1 MGFCRPVIRR
11 ICKPAAIL
19 VWVAVGLVKP
29 RPARAQ
35 NADLAPV
42 ELDRWRASLSE
53 RLDRD
58 LAELSA
64 ARLQALS
71 NPVAKRD
78 GDERAAPQFDLLPGL
93 TGSRRALWL
102 PTVAAVLR
110 QHGLPTELVGAAAI
124 ESGLNPWAL
133 SPRGARGLWQLMPE
147 TARRYGLVV
156 DSQRDE
162 RLDPVKS
169 TRAAA
174 QYLRDLYAQFQD
186 WPLAL
191 AAYNAGED
199 RVERA
204 LERSNARDFWTL
216 SRYAAVPDETRRYV
230 PAVLARVAAS
240 LGPRS
245 LPLPEAPIPKPAG
258 GYARLHADH
267 SLARAHVVYAATS
280 PAL

>member
-1 MGFCRPVIRR
+1 MLFCRPGIHR
-11 ICKPAAIL
+11 IWKPAAIL

-29 RPARAQ
+29 RPVRAQ
-35 NADLAPV
+35 NTDLAPV
-42 ELDRWRASLSE
+42 ELDAWRACLSE
-53 RLDRD
+53 RLDHD
-58 LAELSA
+58 LVELSGA
-64 ARLQALS
+64 HRQALP

-78 GDERAAPQFDLLPGL
+78 SDDRATPQFDLLPGL
-93 TGSRRALWL
+93 TGGRREPWL
-102 PTVAAVLR
+102 PTVAAILR
-110 QHGLPTELVGAAAI
+110 QHGLPAELVGAAAI

-133 SPRGARGLWQLMPE
+133 SPKGARGLWQLMPE

-156 DSQRDE
+156 DSRRDE

-186 WPLAL
+186 WSLAL
-191 AAYNAGED
+191 AAYNVGED
-199 RVERA
+199 RIERA

-216 SRYAAVPDETRRYV
+216 SRRTAVPRETRRYV

-245 LPLPEAPIPKPAG
+245 LWLLESPIPEPAG
-258 GYARLHADH
+258 SYAPTHAT
-267 SLARAHVVYAATS
+267 RAHVVYAATS